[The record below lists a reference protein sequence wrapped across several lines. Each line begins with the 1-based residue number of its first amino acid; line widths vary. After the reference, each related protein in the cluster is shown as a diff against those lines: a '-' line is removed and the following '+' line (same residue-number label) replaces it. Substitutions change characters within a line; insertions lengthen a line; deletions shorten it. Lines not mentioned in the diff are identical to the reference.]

1 MTAIGVDYTILMR
14 EQIGGAAV
22 SLLGT
27 LLAAVTTWLSFGLLA
42 LSSTPAVSNFGLAVS
57 LGLAFSF
64 MLAPW
69 VGHQAHAAAVAEPAP

>member
-1 MTAIGVDYTILMR
+1 MR

-42 LSSTPAVSNFGLAVS
+42 ISGTPAISNFGLSVS

-64 MLAPW
+64 LLAPW
-69 VGHQAHAAAVAEPAP
+69 ASPRKTARTQVNSGEPQA